1 MTAIPTTNDTR
12 EAPETGVAEARE
24 VSAWIERGEATMVDV
39 REGFEHAAER
49 IRGSRHHALGELDP
63 DELRDLYPGQRLVF
77 QCKTG
82 RRAADAAGRYR
93 RATGEKPYC
102 LAGGIEG
109 WKDAGLETVRS
120 ASAPR
125 MPIMRQ
131 VQMIAGSLVLVGV
144 VAGVLATPWAL
155 ALSAFVGGGL
165 LFAGASGWCGMAKLL
180 GRMPWNRIA

>member
-93 RATGEKPYC
+93 RATGEKPYT
-102 LAGGIEG
+102 ASPGASRGGRTPG
-109 WKDAGLETVRS
+109 SRPS
-120 ASAPR
+120 AAPR
-125 MPIMRQ
+125 RPGCR
-131 VQMIAGSLVLVGV
+131 S
-144 VAGVLATPWAL
+144 
-155 ALSAFVGGGL
+155 
-165 LFAGASGWCGMAKLL
+165 CG
-180 GRMPWNRIA
+180 RCR